1 MRTLFLTFVS
11 IGLLFSSC
19 SNDQSNI
26 EQNIQAVNHIVESRD
41 LSGKWLAKLRISKS
55 EYIPFV
61 FEVSK
66 DKICLINGE
75 EKVEG
80 GHIVHNER
88 NTLIELPSFN
98 SYLDV
103 EQTSEGIRGKW
114 VVRNKE
120 GYYVDFD
127 AEPYNGY
134 RVFEHAKP
142 TTSFD
147 GLWDIQLNDKSKTHV
162 VGKFKQKGSKVEGT
176 FLTNTGDYR
185 FLEGQANADSMVISS
200 FVGSHSFMIK
210 ARTEGD
216 SIFGQ
221 FFSSKHYKVDFK
233 GVKTQKIKMDDPYE
247 LTYQVKDMDSL
258 IVNLENIKGEATPFN
273 FSKYN
278 DEVVLVQ
285 IMGSWCANCYDE
297 AMFFKQLHQKYSDKG
312 LRIIGLSYES
322 SRSKKQAMNSLNKFI
337 EHNQLPYDIRYAG
350 PAGKGTTSE
359 QWHMLNKISS
369 YPTSILLNKK
379 GEIAQIHTGFNGPST
394 GELYTK
400 YVKEM
405 TSTIEGLLNE

>member
-1 MRTLFLTFVS
+1 MKTLFLTLVT

-19 SNDQSNI
+19 SNDQSTK
-26 EQNIQAVNHIVESRD
+26 EQHIQAVNHIAESKD

-55 EYIPFV
+55 ESIPFV
-61 FEVSK
+61 FEINK

-80 GHIVHNER
+80 GQVVHHKH

-103 EQTSEGIRGKW
+103 EKTSEGLRGKW

-127 AEPYNGY
+127 AEPYDGY
-134 RVFEHAKP
+134 RVFENAMP

-147 GLWDIQLNDKSKTHV
+147 GLWDIRLNDKSETHV
-162 VGKFKQKGSKVEGT
+162 VGKFKQSGSKVEGT

-185 FLEGQANADSMVISS
+185 FLEGQADADSMIISS

-233 GVKTQKIKMDDPYE
+233 GVKTHTIEMDDPYS
-247 LTYQVKDMDSL
+247 LTYAVKDIDSL
-258 IVNLENIKGEATPFN
+258 IVDLENIEGVKTPFN
-273 FSKYN
+273 FSQFK
-278 DEVVLVQ
+278 DEVVLIQ

-297 AMFFKQLHQKYSDKG
+297 AMFFKQLYHKYNNKG
-312 LRIIGLSYES
+312 LKIMGLSYES

-337 EHNQLPYDIRYAG
+337 EHNELPYEIRYAG
-350 PAGKGTTSE
+350 PARKGATSE
-359 QWHMLNKISS
+359 QWHMLNKITS
-369 YPTSILLNKK
+369 YPTSILVNKK
-379 GEIAQIHTGFNGPST
+379 GEIVQIHTGFNGPST

-405 TSTIEGLLNE
+405 TTTVERLLNE